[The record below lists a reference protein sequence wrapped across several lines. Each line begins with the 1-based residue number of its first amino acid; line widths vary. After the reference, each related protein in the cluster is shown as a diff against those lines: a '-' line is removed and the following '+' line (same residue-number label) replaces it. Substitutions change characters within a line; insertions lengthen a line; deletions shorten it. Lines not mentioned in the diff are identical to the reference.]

1 MVAPRTRSEGDFW
14 KLSAP
19 LPHDS
24 DENDTETDRIVLL
37 ILTHFEVGKPIRPG
51 PLHDRY
57 MTVTPLVADFFVYGE
72 HISVKRRVLSV
83 KC

>member
-24 DENDTETDRIVLL
+24 EEIDTETDRIVLL
-37 ILTHFEVGKPIRPG
+37 ILTHFEVGNPIRRG

-57 MTVTPLVADFFVYGE
+57 MTVTPLVAIF
-72 HISVKRRVLSV
+72 LSTGSIF
-83 KC
+83 